1 MSVAEK
7 IKVEKKEIIQP
18 KKMGLLTENPVYKP
32 FRYPW
37 IPKWLINR
45 VFC

>member
-7 IKVEKKEIIQP
+7 IKIEKRNYSA

-32 FRYPW
+32 
-37 IPKWLINR
+37 LDL
-45 VFC
+45 VL